1 MSVPLQSWTARVF
14 PKRIRKLIAAAVVLG
29 AAMLTAAIA
38 IGWLLARAEPAG
50 LVHVD
55 AHSPETLTLGR
66 AVEDGISTL
75 MSQARKPDSAAGGVS
90 GKSEAT
96 WTMTLD
102 ERSASAWLATRL
114 RPWLLSRTMLKKI
127 PAQLGRV
134 AVRFADERIVLFVEL
149 LDGKQVEGAEA
160 EVPGGFG
167 GAGGAAG
174 IEMAE
179 SVPAQAQAEMTA
191 GARWLTV
198 SLHTRTVDQRLYI
211 TLMDVGMGKLTLPA
225 TTESLA
231 LALTPAR
238 SPRGVYDRLIRSAMG
253 PSGIKAVAQADEVL
267 AERGM
272 SVADLVLGLQPIGP
286 AQLKLPDGRRVF
298 IDGMEPE
305 NGVLTIRCRTVG
317 AK

>member
-1 MSVPLQSWTARVF
+1 MSVPRQTWTARLL
-14 PKRIRKLIAAAVVLG
+14 PKRTRKLIAAAMVLG

-55 AHSPETLTLGR
+55 AQSPETLTLGR

-75 MSQARKPDSAAGGVS
+75 MSQARKPDAAAGGGS

-114 RPWLLSRTMLKKI
+114 RPWLLSRTTLKKI

-149 LDGKQVEGAEA
+149 LAGKQVEGAKA

-167 GAGGAAG
+167 GAAG
-174 IEMAE
+174 FEMAE
-179 SVPAQAQAEMTA
+179 SAPAQAQAEMTT

-198 SLHTRTVDQRLYI
+198 SLHTRTVDQRLFI

-253 PSGIKAVAQADEVL
+253 PSGIQAVAQADEVL

-286 AQLKLPDGRRVF
+286 AELKLPDGRRVL

-317 AK
+317 AR